1 MYCGNRRLALRQVAG
16 QMISV
21 REASSEDA
29 EAVVEIVR
37 RSITQS
43 CTADHRNDPYTLAKW
58 LENKT
63 PQQFVS
69 WLSNSNNFC
78 AVAHLNE
85 RLSGVGLLHRGG
97 EVRLFFVAPEAQRQG
112 VGKAIH
118 AMLEEKASLW
128 GLRVVHLQS
137 TALARQFYEALGYRS
152 SGAPALRFG
161 LLQCYPY
168 EKMLLQPSHS
178 LKRTATDGLH

>member
-1 MYCGNRRLALRQVAG
+1 
-16 QMISV
+16 MISV
-21 REASSEDA
+21 REALSGDA
-29 EAVVEIVR
+29 EAVTEVVH

-43 CTADHRNDPYTLAKW
+43 CAMDHHNDPYTLAKW

-69 WLSNSNNFC
+69 WLSNANNFC
-78 AVAHLNE
+78 VVAHLNE

-97 EVRLFFVAPEAQRQG
+97 EVRLFFVAPDAQHQG

-118 AMLEEKASLW
+118 AVLEEKAALW

-137 TALARQFYEALGYRS
+137 TALARQFYQALGYRS
-152 SGAPALRFG
+152 SGPATLRFG
-161 LLQCYPY
+161 SLQCYPY
-168 EKMLLQPSHS
+168 EKMLLQPNYS
-178 LKRTATDGLH
+178 LKRTAADGLH

>member
-1 MYCGNRRLALRQVAG
+1 
-16 QMISV
+16 MIIV
-21 REASSEDA
+21 REALAGDA
-29 EAVVEIVR
+29 ETVIEVVHQ
-37 RSITQS
+37 SITRS
-43 CTADHRNDPYTLAKW
+43 CTADHRNDPYTLGKW

-78 AVAHLNE
+78 VVAHLDE

-97 EVRLFFVAPEAQRQG
+97 EVRLFFVAPDAQQQG

-118 AMLEEKASLW
+118 TLLEEKAAQW
-128 GLRVVHLQS
+128 ELRVMHLQS
-137 TALARQFYEALGYRS
+137 TALARQFYEGLGYRS
-152 SGAPALRFG
+152 SGAAVLRFG

-168 EKMLLQPSHS
+168 EKMLLQPNDS
-178 LKRTATDGLH
+178 LKQTAVDGLH